1 MEARN
6 YIRPILAGL
15 VGIGLVILVIVF
27 IVKLVGGGSST
38 AAQQIDVTKY
48 ASTPDA
54 SVTMLADGPT
64 RYDGEH
70 YQLKITVTPISNEI
84 DVIQGYE
91 GTVVQTQ
98 SYPNNAEAFSVF
110 LQTLQHEGFSKG
122 KADHIDYRGYCPTGE
137 RFSFSL
143 SAGTKDNFTYTSTSC
158 GQGNFQGQ
166 RDVILELFRRQIPVK
181 DYDTYTNNIGF
192 SL

>member
-1 MEARN
+1 MEARD

-15 VGIGLVILVIVF
+15 VGIGLVILVIVL

-38 AAQQIDVTKY
+38 ALKQVDVTKY
-48 ASTPDA
+48 DSDPNA
-54 SVTMLADGPT
+54 SVVMLADGPT

-70 YQLKITVTPISNEI
+70 FQLKITVTPISNEI

-91 GTVVQTQ
+91 GTVTQTQ
-98 SYPNNAEAFSVF
+98 SYPNNASAFAVF

-122 KADHIDYRGYCPTGE
+122 RVDHIDYRGYCPTGE

-143 SAGTKDNFTYTSTSC
+143 AGTKDDFTYTSTSC

-166 RDVILELFRRQIPVK
+166 RDVILELFRRQIPTK
-181 DYDTYTNNIGF
+181 DYNTYTNNIGF